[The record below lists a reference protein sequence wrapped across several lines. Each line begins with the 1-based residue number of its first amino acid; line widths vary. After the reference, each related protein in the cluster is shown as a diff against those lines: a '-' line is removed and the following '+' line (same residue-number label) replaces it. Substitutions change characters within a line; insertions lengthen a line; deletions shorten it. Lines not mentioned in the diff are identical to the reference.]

1 MYKTAPETYTM
12 TKIVREV
19 RLLIEMKIKNI
30 ENHTNRQINALA
42 DESKI
47 DLQSVTVEAG
57 NFPALSEL
65 FAYDE
70 RLLHI
75 IEQYSTGINRLLS
88 IRTALRPD
96 NVMRVIDL
104 LSNDKFLL
112 CSKSIVDRALLRQ
125 APRAALSVA

>member
-1 MYKTAPETYTM
+1 MLGTA
-12 TKIVREV
+12 
-19 RLLIEMKIKNI
+19 
-30 ENHTNRQINALA
+30 
-42 DESKI
+42 
-47 DLQSVTVEAG
+47 EAG
-57 NFPALSEL
+57 TVPALSEL
-65 FAYDE
+65 LAYDA